1 MIHIGGKTYEIV
13 HEHRTAW
20 NPEMFRDRY
29 SEVLDRYDYIVGD
42 WGYNQLRLKGF
53 FKENNPK
60 STKDSSLSSVMDY
73 INEYCNFGCAY
84 FILEKK
90 PSKDGRVHSTDVL
103 DTDAEMEGAATAEE
117 LSDADMREQG
127 ISLVP
132 RTPSAEET
140 SDLSENGQEERI
152 SRAERHRRA
161 ERQFRTERSEK
172 QERNG
177 GRQNRTDRGGNRG
190 DPERGT
196 RAERGER
203 QERYQKSNRHHRSR
217 NKQNQQESASNNGKQ
232 NNNGSREIERQRSV
246 EEVRS

>member
-90 PSKDGRVHSTDVL
+90 PSKDGRAHSTDVL

-117 LSDADMREQG
+117 LSDADVREQG

-132 RTPSAEET
+132 RTSSAEET
-140 SDLSENGQEERI
+140 SDMSENGQEERI

-177 GRQNRTDRGGNRG
+177 AVIAEIKN
-190 DPERGT
+190 
-196 RAERGER
+196 AERV
-203 QERYQKSNRHHRSR
+203 
-217 NKQNQQESASNNGKQ
+217 
-232 NNNGSREIERQRSV
+232 RSV
-246 EEVRS
+246 ESVRNDIRNLIVIIALGINRINKSLLPIMENRMATDLEIWNANVPLKKFVHNII